1 MESEPFHR
9 STPNLRLVN
18 YPSMSETWCEIPP
31 DESPAGTCEYC
42 GQPYPTQNRLILHKG
57 VEHLQQLDADEQ
69 DAFTATYSDEEAELR
84 TFRLKALGVLVLRY
98 FGFLITYVIVT

>member
-1 MESEPFHR
+1 
-9 STPNLRLVN
+9 
-18 YPSMSETWCEIPP
+18 
-31 DESPAGTCEYC
+31 
-42 GQPYPTQNRLILHKG
+42 LHKG

-84 TFRLKALGVLVLRY
+84 TFRLKALGVLVLLY